1 MAEATSNHLI
11 KKANKMT
18 FNIENSA
25 KQARIASRQ
34 VAQLNT
40 NQKNKLLLL
49 IAAAIESNS
58 ATIISENAKDID
70 AGRAKGLTEAMLD
83 RLLLTPDRVTDI
95 ASAIK
100 EIVALP
106 DPVGEV
112 ANLTLRPNGLQV
124 GKMRIPLGVI
134 AMIYEARPNV
144 TAESAAL
151 CIKSGNA
158 VILRGGSEAIHSN
171 VALANCLHQVI
182 RMEGLDPNMVTVIP
196 DTSRTVIEQLL
207 KQRESIDLVIP
218 RGGEGLIRYVT
229 EHSQIPVIQHF
240 KGVCHLFIDKFADIN
255 KAVNILVNGKTQ
267 RPSAC
272 NSLETLL
279 VHKDIADTF
288 LPLAAKALL
297 PAQVKV
303 HACEQSI
310 NYFDDASLATTD
322 DFNAEYLNQEIAV
335 KIVSGFNKAIGHIN
349 EFTSDHTEVI
359 VSQDTSRT
367 QAFIRQINSSVVM
380 VNASS
385 RFSDGGQL
393 GLGSEIGISTSK
405 LHAYGPMGLSSLTTE
420 KFVVYGDGQIRD

>member
-83 RLLLTPDRVTDI
+83 RLLLTPARVADI